1 MSDEPVQVL
10 CVRVDD
16 EDYLVHDEDDLEDVR
31 VLFILRGQRKLKAGD
46 QFGADYYEFQ
56 AEQVGVMY
64 DALRAGRLIS
74 QPRTTV

>member
-1 MSDEPVQVL
+1 MSEEPVQVL

-16 EDYLVHDEDDLEDVR
+16 QDYLIHDEDDLEDVR
-31 VLFILRGQRKLKAGD
+31 VLFILRGQRKSRAGD

-74 QPRTTV
+74 QPRMKV